1 MDKINNSENT
11 STFLNANIG
20 NVVEYL
26 RELEPQ
32 EYTDENFYTFSNEK
46 RFFLYLRKVLLSKS
60 DCKDFSKSIVQRKAY
75 YRPFESKT
83 IITPKGVISIVPEL
97 ERLRDEMSCI
107 HEYTHLLNYK
117 NNPKNQDS
125 IYKNIIPTFNEYDYL
140 KQIGNFYANYYRR
153 LVSNNAIEAA
163 KRMDETNQKD
173 CLSHILA
180 YLVLEHRRDN
190 YNIDKL
196 NEINC
201 QSKKLENSLINKGY
215 TF

>member
-1 MDKINNSENT
+1 MNKINSNVNPNT
-11 STFLNANIG
+11 NYSHVI
-20 NVVEYL
+20 EYL
-26 RELEPQ
+26 KELELQ
-32 EYTDENFYTFSNEK
+32 EYTDENFYTISNEK
-46 RFFLYLRKVLLSKS
+46 RFFLYLRKVLLSKAN
-60 DCKDFSKSIVQRKAY
+60 CKDFSKCIIQRKPN

-83 IITPKGVISIVPEL
+83 IITPRNIISIVPEL
-97 ERLRDEMSCI
+97 ETLRDEMSCI

-117 NNPKNQDS
+117 NNPKNQES

-140 KQIGNFYANYYRR
+140 KQIGDFYANYYRR
-153 LVSNNAIEAA
+153 LVSNNAIKAA
-163 KRMDETNQKD
+163 KIMDETNQKD

-180 YLVLEHRRDN
+180 YLVLEHRKDN